1 MARLPQGWLGV
12 SLFVLFF
19 QLSLSLV
26 FDEIPGPDVLPST
39 LETRTDD
46 DFSMLDMLKKDSF
59 YWTGTQNGHLALAN
73 LTIDLPGEDETV
85 VSLDRFKH
93 LLRSINCTNRTMTV
107 GFTSQKAYDHI
118 RRGWVWLND
127 REPHKLVVVAGAGEC
142 GWNANRMPFYAST
155 ILFNDTSNSATLT
168 GNAIAWKEFQNYEL
182 TVGNYKP
189 VASSKLARSL
199 ARAQR
204 DMDESMS
211 LPFDI
216 PLPFPSGQLNTPPGV
231 TDLALTWFCTDC
243 GTKGSFD
250 FGFHIETK
258 LGIPQGAS
266 ISLTPNSVSTTVNSR
281 IAIQADLTGS
291 LGHEWEIGGIPIGGI
306 SIPGGILDVGPAIT
320 FSLGYSV
327 GPLQGS
333 AGVTSGVTATIPD
346 GAELEIDL
354 IDPDV
359 ESTGWDAEVTAED
372 VVLDARITG
381 DVQIY
386 VKASIELSAEALG
399 QGFEAGI
406 NLKPY
411 AGAGL
416 TAQAS
421 TDEVC
426 PDSGSN
432 FGVMVYPKAGIAL
445 NAAVAKASEPEDP
458 LVEAVIASPSRPV
471 IVPGPS
477 SSIPVSPSV
486 APSNTPSYTPIPLP
500 TYTSAPSP
508 SRPITSS
515 SSLSTSSSL
524 SLFPTPT
531 PSTTSTYPIVTPSLS
546 SRHHRRGRHGA
557 RTL

>member
-1 MARLPQGWLGV
+1 MARLSQGWLCM

-39 LETRTDD
+39 LQTRADD

-73 LTIDLPGEDETV
+73 LTIDLPGDDETV
-85 VSLDRFKH
+85 VSLDRFAH
-93 LLRSINCTNRTMTV
+93 LLRSIDCTNRTMTV
-107 GFTSQKAYDHI
+107 GFTNQKAYDHV
-118 RRGWVWLND
+118 RKVWNWLND
-127 REPHKLVVVAGAGEC
+127 QDPHKLVVVAGAREC
-142 GWNANRMPFYAST
+142 GWNAYRVPFYAST
-155 ILFNDTSNSATLT
+155 IAFNDTSNSATLT
-168 GNAIAWKEFQNYEL
+168 GKAIAWREFQNYEL
-182 TVGNYKP
+182 TVGNYNP
-189 VASSKLARSL
+189 VSGSKLARTL
-199 ARAQR
+199 NLHGR

-231 TDLALTWFCTDC
+231 SDLALTWFCSDC

-266 ISLTPNSVSTTVNSR
+266 ISLTPNSVSTTINSR
-281 IAIQADLTGS
+281 VAIQADLTGS

-333 AGVTSGVTATIPD
+333 AGVTSGVTASIPD
-346 GAELEIDL
+346 EAELEIDL
-354 IDPDV
+354 LDPDV
-359 ESTGWDAEVTAED
+359 EASGWDADVQAQD
-372 VVLDARITG
+372 VVLDARIVG

-458 LVEAVIASPSRPV
+458 LVEAVIACTAEHSLAYSYSYAYACPDTLSFSSVNVLVYPCHSAGLIEQPSCLSDYHALKHTLV
-471 IVPGPS
+471 NAIMVSIFPS
-477 SSIPVSPSV
+477 ACSKP
-486 APSNTPSYTPIPLP
+486 AEQ
-500 TYTSAPSP
+500 
-508 SRPITSS
+508 
-515 SSLSTSSSL
+515 
-524 SLFPTPT
+524 
-531 PSTTSTYPIVTPSLS
+531 
-546 SRHHRRGRHGA
+546 
-557 RTL
+557 